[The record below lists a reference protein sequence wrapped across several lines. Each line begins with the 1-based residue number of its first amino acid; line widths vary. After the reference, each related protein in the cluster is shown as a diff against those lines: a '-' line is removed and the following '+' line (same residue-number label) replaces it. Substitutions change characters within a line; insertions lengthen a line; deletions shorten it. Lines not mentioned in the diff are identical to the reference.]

1 MEFLF
6 SREYL
11 EELIDRLDRITRS
24 TIPEREIE
32 TEDCEELALVK

>member
-11 EELIDRLDRITRS
+11 EELIDRIDRITRAS
-24 TIPEREIE
+24 VPEIE
-32 TEDCEELALVK
+32 IEDETEELALVK